1 MIGKIKRFNKT
12 KGFGFISTE
21 ELTQDVFFH
30 YSQLV
35 MSGFKTIEPE
45 TEVEFELVEGEKG
58 PFAKDIKEIK

>member
-21 ELTQDVFFH
+21 ELTQDVFSLLTIS
-30 YSQLV
+30 YGS
-35 MSGFKTIEPE
+35 FKTIEPE